1 MSNILKQRHF
11 LTKRDFE
18 ITDSGLKITVTKPFN
33 YFEREFSFENIEKK
47 TVKRKV
53 PNKFV
58 LILFSISLIGFLI
71 TFIGK
76 LSGDNTIGWDDVSF
90 YIVLLGISTTLFW
103 ITFINQIHLMLS
115 DGVGIAFI
123 ANKPNKNEVNN
134 YIALFFLKQKET
146 LLEKYGQ
153 VDEYLSADQL
163 LINFKWLKGKGII
176 DDKEFNELS
185 SKINRPKPSSPIGF
199 KFYSSDN

>member
-1 MSNILKQRHF
+1 
-11 LTKRDFE
+11 
-18 ITDSGLKITVTKPFN
+18 
-33 YFEREFSFENIEKK
+33 
-47 TVKRKV
+47 
-53 PNKFV
+53 
-58 LILFSISLIGFLI
+58 
-71 TFIGK
+71 
-76 LSGDNTIGWDDVSF
+76 
-90 YIVLLGISTTLFW
+90 
-103 ITFINQIHLMLS
+103 MLS

-176 DDKEFNELS
+176 DDKEFDELS